1 MLSFALIIIMKFPVF
16 SVAALSSLLFCQ
28 SALALVPSY
37 YRDPENHFTAEIEAG
52 FQLNT
57 GNTSSTSF
65 NGRTNM
71 VYDTSKAKQEMT
83 LKGFFS
89 SDEKR
94 TTSEKYELQLQSN
107 YKLSTGYIFAQGDFT
122 WDRFGS
128 YTKVSTVSSGYGFDA
143 ISANKVKLS
152 LEFSPG
158 YRYNLP
164 IETDQEP
171 TPSSNSEVILR
182 SAARFSYKLHEYS
195 SVDANLTAE
204 NGGDNNTL
212 TLDAS
217 YKNLVFKDWA
227 FKVGVNVKYTEVVP
241 EGTKKTDTVTT
252 FNLLYTFE

>member
-1 MLSFALIIIMKFPVF
+1 MPSRLVCFVGFSAL
-16 SVAALSSLLFCQ
+16 LLFQTC
-28 SALALVPSY
+28 LALVPSHY
-37 YRDPENHFTAEIEAG
+37 KDTENYFKTEVEAG

-57 GNTSSTSF
+57 GNTTSTSF
-65 NGRTNM
+65 NARTNM
-71 VYDTSKAKQEMT
+71 IYDTRKAKQEMT

-89 SDEKR
+89 SDKQK

-107 YKLSTGYIFAQGDFT
+107 YKLSTGYLFAQGGLT

-128 YTKVSTVSSGYGFDA
+128 YTKISAISLGYGFDA
-143 ISANKVKLS
+143 INASKSKLS

-164 IETDQEP
+164 IATKFEP
-171 TPSSNSEVILR
+171 VPASSSDVILR
-182 SAARFSYKLHEYS
+182 STARFSYKLHEYS
-195 SVDANLTAE
+195 SVEANLTTE
-204 NGGDNNTL
+204 NGGNNNTL

-227 FKVGVNVKYTEVVP
+227 FKVGMNVKYTEVVP

>member
-1 MLSFALIIIMKFPVF
+1 MKFPTCSAVF
-16 SVAALSSLLFCQ
+16 VTSLLFCQ
-28 SALALVPSY
+28 STFALVPSY
-37 YRDPENHFTAEIEAG
+37 YKDPENLFSAEIEAG

-71 VYDTSKAKQEMT
+71 VYDTDKAKQEMT
-83 LKGFFS
+83 LKGYFS
-89 SDEKR
+89 SDDER

-128 YTKVSTVSSGYGFDA
+128 YTKISTVSSGYGFDA
-143 ISANKVKLS
+143 VSGDKTKLS

-164 IETDQEP
+164 IETDTVPEP
-171 TPSSNSEVILR
+171 VSSSELILR

-204 NGGDNNTL
+204 NGAENNTL

-217 YKNLVFKDWA
+217 YKNLMFKDWA

-241 EGTKKTDTVTT
+241 VGTKKTDTITT

>member
-1 MLSFALIIIMKFPVF
+1 MQCKSISFILLSA
-16 SVAALSSLLFCQ
+16 SLYSQTC
-28 SALALVPSY
+28 LALVPSY
-37 YRDPENHFTAEIEAG
+37 YKDPENKFKAEIEAG

-71 VYDTSKAKQEMT
+71 VYDTNKAKQEMT
-83 LKGFFS
+83 LKGLFS
-89 SDEKR
+89 SDKQK

-107 YKLSTGYIFAQGDFT
+107 VKLSTGYIFAQGDFT

-128 YTKVSTVSSGYGFDA
+128 YTKLSTISSGYGFDA
-143 ISANKVKLS
+143 FDDGKAKLS
-152 LEFSPG
+152 LELSPG

-164 IETDQEP
+164 IETETQP
-171 TPSSNSEVILR
+171 TPSSNSDVILR

-204 NGGDNNTL
+204 NGEDNNTL

-217 YKNLVFKDWA
+217 YKNLMFKDWA
-227 FKVGVNVKYTEVVP
+227 FKLGVNVKYTEVVP
-241 EGTKKTDTVTT
+241 EGTQKTDTVTT